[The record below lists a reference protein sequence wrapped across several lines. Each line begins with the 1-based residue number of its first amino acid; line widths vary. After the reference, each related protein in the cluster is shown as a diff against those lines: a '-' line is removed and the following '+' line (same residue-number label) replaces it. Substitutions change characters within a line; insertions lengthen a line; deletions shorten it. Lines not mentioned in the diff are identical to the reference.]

1 MIIDALRKKYEAEIA
16 AAKANIDVY
25 QKNPA
30 GIGEHP
36 DLVAAVDSEMIKLA
50 DAEDKLETL
59 KKSIINLQIL
69 LNVYFYALKTF
80 NCYLLNKRC

>member
-1 MIIDALRKKYEAEIA
+1 MFLIILKIEIIGEWTKMIIDALRKKYEAEIA

-36 DLVAAVDSEMIKLA
+36 DLVAAVDTEMIKLA

-59 KKSIINLQIL
+59 KKHYVTQPDL
-69 LNVYFYALKTF
+69 LSE
-80 NCYLLNKRC
+80 

>member
-25 QKNPA
+25 NKNPA

-36 DLVAAVDSEMIKLA
+36 DLVQAVDTEMVKLA
-50 DAEDKLETL
+50 DAEDKLNT
-59 KKSIINLQIL
+59 
-69 LNVYFYALKTF
+69 
-80 NCYLLNKRC
+80 LNKHYGNPQRDLLT